1 MRQVP
6 MGPEN
11 LVCPFHKKKMSDVC
25 HKCPL
30 WTCLRGANPQ
40 TGENMDR
47 WDCAVAQLPLLM
59 IETSQQ
65 VRQGAAAT
73 ESFRNEVARRADS
86 VRPLMPEIMQSP
98 IGVPRLIENGS

>member
-11 LVCPFHKKKMSDVC
+11 LVCPFHKKAMSTVC

-40 TGENMDR
+40 TGEDVDR

-73 ESFRNEVARRADS
+73 ESFRNEVARRADG
-86 VRPLMPEIMQSP
+86 VRPLMPIALGAHADVS
-98 IGVPRLIENGS
+98 RLIENGN